1 MPYLTKTQL
10 SKFEKNGFLIER
22 NLFDS
27 EETQLLQKTAKD
39 DQELDRRSQGRR
51 DRSGATV
58 RLTLWNHP
66 GDGIYG
72 MFARCKKL
80 VGRMEELLDG
90 EVYHYHSKMILKDP
104 EIGGAWE
111 WHQDYGYWYH
121 YGCLQPLMAS
131 AMIAVDPAKLNNG
144 CLEALKGSH
153 HLGRL
158 DHSLA
163 GDQSGADP
171 ERVQIAME
179 YFERVQVELE
189 PGDTL
194 FFHCNLL
201 HCSGQNH
208 SPDPRWAMIC
218 CYNAARNNPFKAS
231 RHPQYTP
238 LEQVDDTLIKMVG
251 LRRFNDSADVDFMGE
266 KVDRSIPSDHH
277 KAMTE
282 TV

>member
-1 MPYLTKTQL
+1 MPLLTQTQL
-10 SKFEKNGFLIER
+10 SGFEQNGFLIEK

-27 EETQLLQKTAKD
+27 DEIQLLQKTAKD
-39 DQELDRRSQGRR
+39 DQELDLRSQGRK
-51 DRSGATV
+51 DRSGAKV

-104 EIGGAWE
+104 KIGGAWE

-121 YGCLQPLMAS
+121 YGCLQPLMTS
-131 AMIAVDPAKLNNG
+131 AMIAVDPAKVSNG
-144 CLEALKGSH
+144 CLEVLKGSH
-153 HLGRL
+153 ILGRL

-163 GDQSGADP
+163 GEQSGADP
-171 ERVQIAME
+171 ERVEIAI
-179 YFERVQVELE
+179 ERFDRVAVELE

-208 SPDPRWAMIC
+208 SPWAMIC
-218 CYNAARNNPFKAS
+218 CYNAARNNPFKSS
-231 RHPQYTP
+231 RHPQYIP

-251 LRRFNDSADVDFMGE
+251 LKRFSESGDVDFMGD
-266 KVDRSIPSDHH
+266 KVDRNIPSDLF
-277 KAMTE
+277 KPIPE
-282 TV
+282 TI

>member
-144 CLEALKGSH
+144 CLEVLKGSH

-266 KVDRSIPSDHH
+266 KGDRSIPSDHH
-277 KAMTE
+277 KPTTE

>member
-1 MPYLTKTQL
+1 MPYLTTTQL
-10 SKFEKNGFLIER
+10 SEFEQNGFLIER
-22 NLFDS
+22 NLFDP
-27 EETQLLQKTAKD
+27 EETQLLQMTAKD
-39 DQELDRRSQGRR
+39 DQELDLRSQGRR

-144 CLEALKGSH
+144 CLEVLKGSH

-179 YFERVQVELE
+179 YFERVKVELE

-251 LRRFNDSADVDFMGE
+251 LKRFNDSKDVDFMGE
-266 KVDRSIPSDHH
+266 KVDRSIPSDLH
-277 KAMTE
+277 KPMTE

>member
-1 MPYLTKTQL
+1 MPYLTTTQL
-10 SKFEKNGFLIER
+10 SEFEQNGFLIER
-22 NLFDS
+22 NLFDP
-27 EETQLLQKTAKD
+27 EETQLLQMTAKD

-144 CLEALKGSH
+144 CLEVLKGSH

-179 YFERVQVELE
+179 YFERVKVELE

-251 LRRFNDSADVDFMGE
+251 LKRFNDSADVDFMGE
-266 KVDRSIPSDHH
+266 KVDRSIPSDLH
-277 KAMTE
+277 KPMTE